1 MKIKFVLGAVLAA
14 IGLLTTQNAVAQTGE
29 SNVRWK
35 GNDVDNMTSGTEVFL
50 YNVGTG
56 RFLIHG
62 GDWGIQGRLFYEDT
76 GKLLTFRKG
85 STGNIYFETG
95 IATGDASVV
104 GCNVPQV
111 TSQQA
116 WTNNDGT
123 FTILFDAN
131 VNYKNRDSGTPSISG
146 TRNWTFVP
154 VTDEDEDGN
163 YTYYMYETFNSD
175 TYRNTYLGAAY
186 GENDGNHEGDPNG
199 KLVLLSSSF
208 DKAVWSTVDPR
219 TTTGYV
225 CGVKDAAKEGLPTG
239 TTSTTRSMDTEVPI
253 FNVDT
258 KVKLKKL
265 YQWRIVTKADVL
277 ARLQTGDI
285 GDGLSSNLTYLIT
298 DRGFERNDYNFFNST
313 NGWNVHRF
321 SDVTYSSDYR
331 YKYTWGYLT
340 GPAGADLNPNSQY
353 HHWYRPRTISEP
365 WNAPVRLKSQWND
378 KADAKFGYLEFE
390 GLGTVSTGIKVSS
403 AENADPKLAPGV
415 YKVSC
420 YGFYQNG
427 SSDDHPAYFFVSTKA
442 PNTITAS
449 EADSE
454 DFKKIALKNVSGF
467 NKGTEGTATSTSKTG
482 VKGAGYDFVYNKDS
496 YYVEL
501 EITVEE
507 DETLYFGL
515 YKNQTAQ
522 SDRISSGY
530 YDMDWAGADQFQLYY
545 LGTDDPI
552 VLDED
557 KNDWTYVPEGNDRA
571 RTIRLHRTLEP
582 GQWNSFVYPMNLTA
596 VQVRQAF
603 GDGVRVAELVGPGTL
618 SGNTGIID
626 FKTKALPAEGTAIE
640 KGKFYI
646 ILPERITS
654 NDVYNMGSAV
664 CKRADLP
671 TDVTVTECK
680 NEEKNVSVYSH
691 ATFFNG
697 TNVPQGSYVLGKHKT
712 TGVYNMYYLKSPATI
727 KGFRGWL
734 TETNS
739 STNES
744 KKISINGIFDDT
756 TGIVGLATDNVRHD
770 NIVYDMSGRKVG
782 STESMERLPKGIY
795 VVNGKKWIIK

>member
-1 MKIKFVLGAVLAA
+1 MKIKFVLGSVLAA

-35 GNDVDNMTSGTEVFL
+35 GNDVTKMTSGTEVFL

-85 STGNIYFETG
+85 SSGNIYFETG
-95 IATGDASVV
+95 IATGSASVV
-104 GCNVPQV
+104 GCNVPAV
-111 TSQQA
+111 TADQA
-116 WTNNDGT
+116 WTDNSGT

-131 VNYKNRDSGTPSISG
+131 VNYTNGNNISG

-163 YTYYMYETFNSD
+163 YTYYMYETFNSN

-208 DKAVWSTVDPR
+208 DKAVWSTAVPTS
-219 TTTGYV
+219 TTDYT
-225 CGVKDAAKEGLPTG
+225 CGVKNAEKEGLPAG
-239 TTSTTRSMDTEVPI
+239 TTSVQRSMDDEVPI

-258 KVKLKKL
+258 KVQLKKL
-265 YQWRIVTKADVL
+265 YQWRLVTKQEVL
-277 ARLQTGDI
+277 DRLATGDI
-285 GDGLSSNLTYLIT
+285 GDGLSSNLTYLVS
-298 DRGFERNDYNFFNST
+298 DRGFERNDWSFFNTT
-313 NGWNVHRF
+313 NGWVENRL
-321 SDVTYSSDYR
+321 SGGDYNTSGR
-331 YKYTWGYLT
+331 YKYTWGFTGEQTSSTSGSLT
-340 GPAGADLNPNSQY
+340 QHKTDSRVN
-353 HHWYRPRTISEP
+353 EP
-365 WNAPVRLKSQWND
+365 WNKPLRLKSQWND

-403 AENADPKLAPGV
+403 AANADPKLAPGV

-427 SSDDHPAYFFVSTKA
+427 GSNDHPAYFFVSTKA

-449 EADSE
+449 ETDSE

-467 NKGTEGTATSTSKTG
+467 NKGTQGTATSTSKTG

-496 YYVEL
+496 YYFEL

-507 DETLYFGL
+507 GETLYFGL
-515 YKNQTAQ
+515 YKNQTTQ
-522 SDRISSGY
+522 SSNQGSSNNRAY

-646 ILPERITS
+646 IQPERITS

-680 NEEKNVSVYSH
+680 NEKKNVSVYSH

-756 TGIVGLATDNVRHD
+756 TGIVGLTTDNVRHD